1 MNIILASSEAV
12 PFAKTGGL
20 ADVATSLSEALANA
34 GHEVTLVLPH
44 YPQVMPQGHNSRYKI
59 QPYGHPFAVKMGKKT
74 QTGRFLS
81 AKMLETS
88 LSVVLI
94 DQPDYFD
101 RPQLYLQDGCDY
113 EDNCERF
120 VFFSRAVIELARQ
133 FTTPPDIIHAND
145 WQTGLVPVLVSE
157 ELRQE
162 PKFAGVASVQTI
174 HNINYQGR
182 FWHWD
187 MPLTGLDWKY
197 FNWKQMEFYGE
208 LNLLKSGIVFADMI
222 TTVSP
227 TYAREIQ
234 TPEYGCGLE
243 TVLRNRRESLTGIL
257 NGVSHADWNPA
268 TDWLIESNYSL
279 TSIKEGKPACKADL
293 QEEMKLPVRDDVPVF
308 GMISRMTDQKGFDL
322 IIETYEELMKMDIQI
337 VFLGTGDQ
345 RYERFTEELADR
357 FPDKVATY
365 IGFSEEVAHKIEAG
379 SDMFLMPSRF
389 EPCGLNQMYSMIY
402 GTVPIVHRVGGL
414 ADSVVN
420 VSTATLTSHT
430 ANGFSFDHYT
440 GNAFL
445 FTIQEAIR
453 YFRDQ
458 STWKHIVTNG
468 MSADW
473 SWNKSAG
480 QYIDV
485 YSRAIEKIR
494 PVQTSVAPS
503 EPESKSAP
511 LDVMSS
517 PPPTSTN
524 STTHTDIRSQ
534 V

>member
-20 ADVATSLSEALANA
+20 ADVATSLSEALANL
-34 GHEVTLVLPH
+34 GHDVTLVLPH
-44 YPQVMPQGHNSRYKI
+44 YPQVMPQGHNGRFKI
-59 QPYGHPFAVKMGKKT
+59 QPYGHPFAVKIGKRL

-81 AKMLETS
+81 AKMVETS

-94 DQPDYFD
+94 DQPDYYD
-101 RPQLYLQDGCDY
+101 RPQLYLQDGTDY

-120 VFFSRAVIELARQ
+120 VFFSRAVVELARQ

-157 ELRQE
+157 ELRKD
-162 PKFAGVASVQTI
+162 PRFAGVASVQTI

-208 LNLLKSGIVFADMI
+208 LNLLKSGITFADMI

-243 TVLRNRRESLTGIL
+243 TVLRNRRESLAGIL

-279 TSIKEGKPACKADL
+279 KSIDEGKPICKADL
-293 QEEMKLPVRDDVPVF
+293 QETMKLPVRDDVPIL

-322 IIETYEELMKMDIQI
+322 IIETSELLMKMDIQL
-337 VFLGTGDQ
+337 VFLGTGDR
-345 RYERFTEELADR
+345 RYETFLDDLAER
-357 FPDKVATY
+357 YPDKVATY

-379 SDMFLMPSRF
+379 SDIFLMPSRF

-420 VSTATLTSHT
+420 VTTSTLSAGT

-440 GNAFL
+440 GSAFI
-445 FTIQEAIR
+445 FTVQEALR
-453 YFRDQ
+453 VFEDKQ
-458 STWKHIVTNG
+458 TWQKIVQNG
-468 MSADW
+468 MSTDW
-473 SWNKSAG
+473 TWKRSAN
-480 QYIDV
+480 QYVDV
-485 YSRAIEKIR
+485 YQRALEKIR
-494 PVQTSVAPS
+494 PTPASSEVSENPPS
-503 EPESKSAP
+503 TT
-511 LDVMSS
+511 
-517 PPPTSTN
+517 PPTTPV
-524 STTHTDIRSQ
+524 DVR
-534 V
+534 